1 MMKKS
6 LNISFFIFLFSLYE
20 SRQNTWYHDIL
31 ITKEIIFVINLFLH
45 IYLFELLIFS
55 VLHEGG
61 DSHL

>member
-6 LNISFFIFLFSLYE
+6 LNISFFFCFMSLGK
-20 SRQNTWYHDIL
+20 NTLTHDIL
-31 ITKEIIFVINLFLH
+31 ITKEVILVVNLFLH
-45 IYLFELLIFS
+45 IHLFELLIFS